1 MRFSLYCDLSAYII
15 AYYMQIVNSLLKK
28 TAVNGKFLGI
38 SLGNS
43 LDFLPTSVYNI
54 DYKV

>member
-1 MRFSLYCDLSAYII
+1 
-15 AYYMQIVNSLLKK
+15 MQIVNSLLKK